1 MASVK
6 NYSSLKSNFS
16 YLFYENLFRNFNKR
30 VIKRTSGDIKFNST
44 MKDNAKSFSGI
55 GGFEG
60 ISSFFSGFFFIFY
73 HP

>member
-1 MASVK
+1 
-6 NYSSLKSNFS
+6 
-16 YLFYENLFRNFNKR
+16 
-30 VIKRTSGDIKFNST
+30 